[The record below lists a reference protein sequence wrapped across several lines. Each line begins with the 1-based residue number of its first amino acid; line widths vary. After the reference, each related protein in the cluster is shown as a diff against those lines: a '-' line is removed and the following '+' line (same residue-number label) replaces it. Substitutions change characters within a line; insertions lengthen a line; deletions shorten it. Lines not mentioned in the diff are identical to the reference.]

1 MIAYTSLRRVIASI
15 ISGGNIRPILK
26 TKVAADFYSG
36 SYFRIQFSV
45 YIARDAKQQIE
56 FSLTKLHSLH
66 QYYNLNT

>member
-45 YIARDAKQQIE
+45 YIAGDAKQQIK
-56 FSLTKLHSLH
+56 FTLIKLHLSH
-66 QYYNLNT
+66 QCYILST